1 MENDLTA
8 NMVFIRRPS
17 VIHEQ
22 QHHHR
27 VGINQQDNGLTN
39 RKFLAGGAG
48 ASAALA
54 RRRYSID
61 CEARINS
68 NDFNVNN
75 SPHMGRTYDRSSN
88 GQDQYNAQQQQQK
101 QSKRCQ
107 NKYHNNLQHH
117 QQHHRKTNSDSAS
130 SKSTMSTS
138 GSCTGISCS
147 DDGDSSTTSSGEPN
161 LPYPGFPEI
170 ALKYL
175 TQDARPRNWCL
186 LLITNPWFERVSILV
201 ILLNCITLGMYQPCV
216 DDDCVTN
223 RCKVLQVR
231 ILQIQSYSK
240 YKYNGFLSKYLTFA
254 LQIAF

>member
-22 QHHHR
+22 QPHHR
-27 VGINQQDNGLTN
+27 HRDGISQQENSLIN
-39 RKFLAGGAG
+39 RKFSTTGAG
-48 ASAALA
+48 SVSSATASA

-61 CEARINS
+61 CESRINS

-75 SPHMGRTYDRSSN
+75 SPHMGRIYERSSN
-88 GQDQYNAQQQQQK
+88 GQDQYNAQQQQHK
-101 QSKRCQ
+101 AMQSQRCQ

-117 QQHHRKTNSDSAS
+117 QQHNRKMGSDSAS

-147 DDGDSSTTSSGEPN
+147 DDGDSSTSSSGEPN

-186 LLITNPWFERVSILV
+186 QLITNPWFERVSILV

-223 RCKVLQVR
+223 RCKVLQVCPC
-231 ILQIQSYSK
+231 
-240 YKYNGFLSKYLTFA
+240 
-254 LQIAF
+254 